1 MHRNQLTH
9 GTHLAHVACASRV
22 LMLVLLCAGQAW
34 AQGYPSKPIRAV
46 NPWPPGSGSEHI
58 SRVILQKLSESLK
71 QPIVLDSRPGANGM
85 IGTDFVAK
93 SAPDGYTL
101 LVSHVGPTAISP
113 AMQPMPYDSVK
124 DLAPIT
130 QLVSGPLILLV
141 TSDSPFRTMRDIV
154 THARAHPGALS
165 YGSVGPGSTTH
176 LAGAMLGL
184 AEKVDLLHVPYKGG
198 SPVMVDLLG
207 KRISMAFIS
216 GAGAKPQ
223 IESGKLRPIAV
234 TTQRRSALF
243 PEVPAIAD
251 SIAEFEV
258 NSWYGLMAPGG
269 TPRDILDRLNAET
282 VKVLAAPDVVQS
294 LRAAGLDIEGSS
306 REQFAER
313 IRKDLAR
320 WSSFVKATGITAN

>member
-1 MHRNQLTH
+1 MQSNPVTPIIR
-9 GTHLAHVACASRV
+9 AARRACAGRIFT
-22 LMLVLLCAGQAW
+22 LALLCAGQAW
-34 AQGYPSKPIRAV
+34 AQDYPAKPIRAV
-46 NPWPPGSGSEHI
+46 NPWTPGSGSEQL
-58 SRVILQKLSESLK
+58 SRVILNKLSESLK
-71 QPIVLDSRPGANGM
+71 QPIILDSRPGANGM

-101 LVSHVGPTAISP
+101 LVAHVGPTAISP

-141 TSDSPFRTMRDIV
+141 TSDSPFRTIRDV
-154 THARAHPGALS
+154 VAHARAHPGTLS

-216 GAGAKPQ
+216 SAGAKPQ
-223 IESGKLRPIAV
+223 VESGRLRPIAV
-234 TTQRRSALF
+234 TTQRRSTLF
-243 PEVPAIAD
+243 PDVPTIAD
-251 SIAEFEV
+251 SIADFEV

-269 TPRDILDRLNAET
+269 TPRAILERLNAET
-282 VKVLAAPDVVQS
+282 VKVLAAPAVVQS
-294 LRAAGLDIEGSS
+294 LRGAGLDIEGSS

-313 IRKDLAR
+313 IRRDLVR
-320 WSSFVKATGITAN
+320 WSSFVKATGIAAN

>member
-1 MHRNQLTH
+1 MPQTF
-9 GTHLAHVACASRV
+9 ASAIIASAAAF
-22 LMLVLLCAGQAW
+22 MLQPCTADAQA
-34 AQGYPSKPIRAV
+34 YPARPIRAV
-46 NPWPPGSGSEHI
+46 NPWTPGSGSEQL
-58 SRVILQKLSESLK
+58 SRVVLGKLSEYLK
-71 QPIVLDSRPGANGM
+71 QPVVLDSRPGANGV

-93 SAPDGYTL
+93 AVPDGYTL

-113 AMQPMPYDSVK
+113 AMQAMPYDSQR

-141 TSDSPFRTMRDIV
+141 PADSPLRSIRDVIV
-154 THARAHPGALS
+154 QARANPGSLS
-165 YGSVGPGSTTH
+165 YGSVGAGSTTH

-207 KRISMAFIS
+207 RRISMAFIS
-216 GAGAKPQ
+216 SAGAKPQ
-223 IESGKLRPIAV
+223 VDSGKLRPIAV

-243 PEVPAIAD
+243 PDVPAIAD
-251 SIAEFEV
+251 SIADFEV

-269 TPRDILDRLNAET
+269 TPRDILERLNGET
-282 VKVLAAPDVVQS
+282 VKALAAPDVAQS
-294 LRAAGLDIEGSS
+294 LRGAGLDIEGSS

-320 WSSFVKATGITAN
+320 WAAFVKATGIRIE

>member
-1 MHRNQLTH
+1 
-9 GTHLAHVACASRV
+9 
-22 LMLVLLCAGQAW
+22 
-34 AQGYPSKPIRAV
+34 
-46 NPWPPGSGSEHI
+46 
-58 SRVILQKLSESLK
+58 
-71 QPIVLDSRPGANGM
+71 
-85 IGTDFVAK
+85 
-93 SAPDGYTL
+93 
-101 LVSHVGPTAISP
+101 
-113 AMQPMPYDSVK
+113 
-124 DLAPIT
+124 
-130 QLVSGPLILLV
+130 
-141 TSDSPFRTMRDIV
+141 
-154 THARAHPGALS
+154 
-165 YGSVGPGSTTH
+165 
-176 LAGAMLGL
+176 MLGL

-216 GAGAKPQ
+216 SAGAKPQ
-223 IESGKLRPIAV
+223 VESGKLRPIAV

-243 PEVPAIAD
+243 PDVPAIAD

-294 LRAAGLDIEGSS
+294 LRGAGLDIEGSS